1 MAEHTRHPFLS
12 RVETACDWIVQ
23 FFQEHP
29 LFQRMVLTHMKVHSN
44 NSIGIN
50 LSLGDK
56 TYASCYYVYEED
68 EDNTVARITW
78 VESAIGKSTGFFLVH
93 LHLLL
98 AVLGGANEITLD
110 NDTDNVLQAR
120 QGIYQLLQVNN
131 RGMNAEEKAQM
142 TEENWAQKP
151 EMVHFV
157 REDSFERI
165 RHILL
170 NRIQQ
175 EVGKRA
181 SNRIWRPDAV
191 EHLSLLFQI
200 LGSSS
205 NPHHGGKSGNRK
217 SKKSRKSRKSRKE
230 TKRHRRAI

>member
-29 LFQRMVLTHMKVHSN
+29 LFQRMVLTHIKEHSN

-78 VESAIGKSTGFFLVH
+78 VESAIGKSTGFLLVH

-110 NDTDNVLQAR
+110 NDTDNILQAR

-131 RGMNAEEKAQM
+131 RGMCGGEGIHDRRKLGAE
-142 TEENWAQKP
+142 T
-151 EMVHFV
+151 
-157 REDSFERI
+157 
-165 RHILL
+165 
-170 NRIQQ
+170 
-175 EVGKRA
+175 
-181 SNRIWRPDAV
+181 
-191 EHLSLLFQI
+191 
-200 LGSSS
+200 
-205 NPHHGGKSGNRK
+205 
-217 SKKSRKSRKSRKE
+217 
-230 TKRHRRAI
+230 